1 MEGRRQLR
9 RTAAGGAAAEELR
22 ATAAANVGRAKQAQ
36 TESSRRHLETRPRP
50 TLHPLLGPDRNFAK
64 FVPQFLLLWSS
75 RNFAKFELARHLRA
89 YFVARA
95 HDLPL
100 ETSISAWNRQNGTDT
115 FKVVCVRGGVVAF
128 TLPGPA
134 FYGGSGGDSIE
145 IVPFEAIL
153 RISGDSGAR

>member
-1 MEGRRQLR
+1 MVAVLTSLMHAAHSDELFTARRR
-9 RTAAGGAAAEELR
+9 PGPIHTSPSRFRTR
-22 ATAAANVGRAKQAQ
+22 
-36 TESSRRHLETRPRP
+36 SR
-50 TLHPLLGPDRNFAK
+50 LGPDRNFAK

-75 RNFAKFELARHLRA
+75 RNFAKFELAGELRT

-100 ETSISAWNRQNGTDT
+100 ETSISAWNRQNGPDT
-115 FKVVCVRGGVVAF
+115 FKLVWLRGGVVAF
-128 TLPGPA
+128 SLPGPA

>member
-1 MEGRRQLR
+1 MARDASFVRGERPDSVAGRDL
-9 RTAAGGAAAEELR
+9 AAQIGQIAL
-22 ATAAANVGRAKQAQ
+22 
-36 TESSRRHLETRPRP
+36 LEIAPR
-50 TLHPLLGPDRNFAK
+50 LGLDERFAK

-75 RNFAKFELARHLRA
+75 RNFAKFELAGQLRT

-100 ETSISAWNRQNGTDT
+100 ETSISAWNQQNGTDT
-115 FKVVCVRGGVVAF
+115 FNVVCVRGGVVAF
-128 TLPGPA
+128 SLPGPA

>member
-1 MEGRRQLR
+1 M
-9 RTAAGGAAAEELR
+9 
-22 ATAAANVGRAKQAQ
+22 
-36 TESSRRHLETRPRP
+36 
-50 TLHPLLGPDRNFAK
+50 NFAK

-75 RNFAKFELARHLRA
+75 RNFAKFELAGDLRT

-100 ETSISAWNRQNGTDT
+100 ETSISAWNQQNGTDT
-115 FKVVCVRGGVVAF
+115 FNVVCVRGGVVAF
-128 TLPGPA
+128 SLPGPA